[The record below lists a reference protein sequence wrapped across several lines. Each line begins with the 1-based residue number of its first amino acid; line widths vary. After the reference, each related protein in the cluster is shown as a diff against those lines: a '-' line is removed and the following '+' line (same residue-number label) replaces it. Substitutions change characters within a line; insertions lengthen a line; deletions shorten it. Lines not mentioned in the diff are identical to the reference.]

1 MINQL
6 IQLDQHWFSTI
17 NQGLA
22 NPVFDVL
29 MPILRNR
36 LTWVPLYLVATYF
49 AIKKFGRVGGF
60 MLLFGVLCF
69 ALADYTSASIL
80 KPWVARLRPC
90 NTPGLSVRTLV
101 DCGTG
106 FSFPSSHASNHFA
119 LAVFFAVLF
128 GRQFK
133 GAISGPLF
141 WAFSIAFAQV
151 YVGVH
156 FPIDVISGAG
166 IGTLIGLLMGYI
178 FKHFFQLN
186 YGNLEGNSTI

>member
-6 IQLDQHWFSTI
+6 IQLDQQWFSVI

-36 LTWVPLYLVATYF
+36 LTWVPLYLLATYF
-49 AIKKFGRVGGF
+49 AIKKFGRTGGF

-90 NTPGLSVRTLV
+90 NTPGLSVRSLV
-101 DCGTG
+101 NCGTG
-106 FSFPSSHASNHFA
+106 FSFPSSHATNHFA
-119 LAVFFAVLF
+119 LAVFFVVLF
-128 GRQFK
+128 GRHFK
-133 GAISGPLF
+133 WAIVLPLL

-156 FPIDVISGAG
+156 FPVDVMSGAC
-166 IGTLIGLLMGYI
+166 IGALIGIVLGYI
-178 FKHFFQLN
+178 FKNFFSIDLW
-186 YGNLEGNSTI
+186 NSGK

>member
-6 IQLDQHWFSTI
+6 IQLDQQWFSAI

-36 LTWVPLYLVATYF
+36 LTWVPLYLLVTYF
-49 AIKKFGRVGGF
+49 AIKKFGRTGGF
-60 MLLFGVLCF
+60 MLFFGVLCF

-90 NTPGLSVRTLV
+90 NTPGLSVRSLV
-101 DCGTG
+101 NCGTG

-119 LAVFFAVLF
+119 LAVFFVVLF
-128 GRQFK
+128 GRHFK
-133 GAISGPLF
+133 WAIVLPLF

-156 FPIDVISGAG
+156 FPVDVMSGAC
-166 IGTLIGLLMGYI
+166 IGALIGIVLGYI
-178 FKHFFQLN
+178 FKNFF
-186 YGNLEGNSTI
+186 STDLWKSGRY

>member
-6 IQLDQHWFSTI
+6 LQLDQQWFSAI
-17 NQGLA
+17 NQGIA

-49 AIKKFGRVGGF
+49 AIKKFGRTGGF

-90 NTPGLSVRTLV
+90 NTPGLSVRSLV
-101 DCGTG
+101 NCGTG

-119 LAVFFAVLF
+119 LAVFFVVLF

-133 GAISGPLF
+133 LAIVLPLF

-156 FPIDVISGAG
+156 FPIDVMSGAC
-166 IGTLIGLLMGYI
+166 IGALIGIVLGYI
-178 FKHFFQLN
+178 FKNFF
-186 YGNLEGNSTI
+186 STDLWKSGRY

>member
-6 IQLDQHWFSTI
+6 LQLDQLWFTAI

-36 LTWVPLYLVATYF
+36 LTWLPLYLLATYF

-60 MLLFGVLCF
+60 MLLFGILCF
-69 ALADYTSASIL
+69 AIADYSSASIL

-90 NTPGLSVRTLV
+90 NTPGLSVRTLIA
-101 DCGTG
+101 CGTG
-106 FSFPSSHASNHFA
+106 YSFPSSHAANHFA
-119 LAVFFAVLF
+119 LAVFFAMLF
-128 GRQFK
+128 GKHFK
-133 GAISGPLF
+133 WAILWPLL

-156 FPIDVISGAG
+156 FPIDVISGAC
-166 IGTLIGLLMGYI
+166 IGSLIGIALSYI
-178 FKHFFQLN
+178 FKHFF
-186 YGNLEGNSTI
+186 STELWKSGK